1 MFTIL
6 AINGWNVLDQFI
18 EALIPISIVVVLP
31 VLVILIVMRQRRY
44 EVDKKTEILL
54 KAVENGT
61 QLDPAFFEISSPRK
75 RTVKDKLMGRL
86 TTALVTG
93 TIGLITLVAQ
103 IVLFSVKNLWQSGG
117 DEVFVFPILSGIIL
131 AVGIAFLIV
140 YLVGKRIYAKEL
152 AELGK

>member
-31 VLVILIVMRQRRY
+31 VLVVMIVMRQRRF
-44 EVDKKTEILL
+44 EVDKKTEVLL

-61 QLDPAFFEISSPRK
+61 QLDPSFFEISSPRK
-75 RTVKDKLMGRL
+75 RTVKDKLLGRL

-103 IVLFSVKNLWQSGG
+103 IILYSARDMWQSGG
-117 DEVFVFPILSGIIL
+117 DEVLVFPILSGIIL
-131 AVGIAFLIV
+131 AIGIAFLIV
-140 YLVGKRIYAKEL
+140 YFVGKKTYAKEL
-152 AELGK
+152 AELEK